1 VALMQRRGAR
11 SRLAI
16 AGMLAGIAGL
26 AGMTGGCG
34 KEPERVDPNIEIFG
48 DFSKRIDD
56 YVALRNKLADS
67 VGPLDPKMSQNDI
80 AARSTKLANAI
91 VAARQ
96 GAKPGDIF
104 TPEAAAILASLIKQE
119 YDRRPPRILEA
130 RGDAQEELKE
140 ERPDFDPQVNQIY
153 PTGAPLAT
161 FPASLLPLLPQLPK
175 EIEYR
180 IVRSW
185 LLIRDIEAN
194 VVVDIMPHAVPQEKL
209 P

>member
-1 VALMQRRGAR
+1 MAFMQWRGAR
-11 SRLAI
+11 SRLAL
-16 AGMLAGIAGL
+16 AGMLVGLSGIAGIAS
-26 AGMTGGCG
+26 GCG
-34 KEPERVDPNIEIFG
+34 KEPERVDPNIEIFA
-48 DFSKRIDD
+48 DFAKRVDA
-56 YVALRNKLADS
+56 YVALRNNLADS

-80 AARSTKLANAI
+80 ASRSTKLATAI
-91 VAARQ
+91 IAARQ

-104 TPEAAAILASLIKQE
+104 TPEAASIIATLIKQE

-140 ERPDFDPQVNQIY
+140 EHPDFEPQVNQIY

-161 FPASLLPLLPQLPK
+161 FPASMLPLLPQLPK

-180 IVRSW
+180 IVRTW
-185 LLIRDIEAN
+185 LILRDIEAN
-194 VVVDIMPHAVPQEKL
+194 VIVDIMPHAVPQEKL